1 MSVIKAVDRECLPSK
16 KTPRVIWL
24 RNQKMKIFTVILTAT
39 YIHSNGN
46 TSIYY

>member
-1 MSVIKAVDRECLPSK
+1 MSVLKAVDSECLLRK
-16 KTPRVIWL
+16 KPPRVIWL
-24 RNQKMKIFTVILTAT
+24 RNQKMKMFTVLLTAT